1 MENHEWKLL
10 CIPSEHN
17 ESISK
22 EIAKI
27 FDVLD
32 NCTLSYQITP
42 MGTIVEGAADEL
54 FSLAR
59 ELYQVVFSDAV
70 RRVIT
75 IIKID
80 ERRY

>member
-1 MENHEWKLL
+1 
-10 CIPSEHN
+10 
-17 ESISK
+17 
-22 EIAKI
+22 
-27 FDVLD
+27 
-32 NCTLSYQITP
+32 
-42 MGTIVEGAADEL
+42 MGTIVEGTTDEL

-59 ELYQVVFSDAV
+59 ELHQVVFSDAV